1 MSRLALLPGAAAF
14 TLLQSPLWE
23 PELQALSVEAS
34 MQWSVKAIE
43 NPGPSYGALDVD
55 GSCDH
60 FEPLRNFTPKNPL
73 ADDFE
78 KPTAVI
84 PRYRKLTAG
93 QLQDLVSNGQ
103 PFVVEDCGQDAP
115 LISWSCKD
123 YALRWPEGK
132 MRAEYSEG
140 QRPIL
145 LGDADWF
152 RTLRPTGLHSQ
163 HLSKGDKL
171 AGPYIWHVK
180 DHEPNQCCNSTETCW
195 PVKRSVQEHW
205 RTPYFLRQQ
214 HINAQEAK
222 DSFELWFSLAGGGAL
237 SHADAY
243 NEMTL
248 SLQLRGSKEW
258 RLAMHPPVATAFD
271 AIESHD
277 GGIYKSK
284 RWMPEYDFTLHQG
297 ECFVFPPGYFHE
309 TFVRPDA
316 AAEHCTVA
324 ATFQFIAPLPARYW
338 RNFLPRWFNSHLSWE
353 EHSLEVWAP
362 VATLSHQG
370 GTNWEVSAR
379 TSLLLRKL
387 DSDQDERVSYAE
399 VDAFFQRPENHWA
412 TDKDF
417 AWFPFVPA
425 DQAAQVKD
433 EVAWELRRSVAR
445 AVVDFHD
452 LDGDGQISGSELY
465 TSLWQWKVLV
475 QKKRSLMKL
484 FKKRKGKTNSQDVLR
499 FEIDFLRQ
507 HAGCSQLGR
516 LRAEAACQRLSEL
529 QMQNPIGQ
537 SAEIPLFRVIA
548 GEEDEEYD
556 IEESKR
562 REEL

>member
-1 MSRLALLPGAAAF
+1 MSRNALLLPGAAAF

-23 PELQALSVEAS
+23 PELQDYF
-34 MQWSVKAIE
+34 K
-43 NPGPSYGALDVD
+43 
-55 GSCDH
+55 
-60 FEPLRNFTPKNPL
+60 PLRSFTPKSPL

-84 PRYRKLTAG
+84 PRYRNLTTG

-115 LISWSCKD
+115 LTSWSCED

-145 LGDADWF
+145 LGDAGWF
-152 RTLRPTGLHSQ
+152 RTLRPTGRHSQ
-163 HLSKGDKL
+163 HLSKGDRL

-284 RWMPEYDFTLHQG
+284 KWMPEYDFTLHQG

-338 RNFLPRWFNSHLSWE
+338 RNFLPRWFNSHLCWE

-362 VATLSHQG
+362 VATLSRQG
-370 GTNWEVSAR
+370 STNWEVSAR
-379 TSLLLRKL
+379 TSFLLHKL
-387 DSDQDERVSYAE
+387 DSDKDETISYAE
-399 VDAFFQRPENHWA
+399 VDAFFQRPENRWA

-417 AWFPFVPA
+417 AWFPFLPA

-433 EVAWELRRSVAR
+433 EVVGELRRSVAR

-475 QKKRSLMKL
+475 QRRRSLMKL
-484 FKKRKGKTNSQDVLR
+484 FKKRRKGKTNSQDVLR

-507 HAGCSQLGR
+507 HAGCSQLGTV
-516 LRAEAACQRLSEL
+516 RAEAACQRLSDL
-529 QMQNPIGQ
+529 QSRNPIGQ
-537 SAEIPLFRVIA
+537 SADIPLFRVIS
-548 GEEDEEYD
+548 GEEDDDYEN
-556 IEESKR
+556 IEESKER
-562 REEL
+562 REELQPLGSR